1 MRITKIVQVE
11 DLANQVEI
19 KYGCMGGGSTSNF
32 FKVSSQISLS
42 NCHCDCC
49 SQSAKDGIFHTMWNF
64 MDANPDVFTDSNSE
78 GIERVQESGGKYA
91 FFMESASIEYIMERH
106 CELARVGRELD
117 AKGYGI
123 GG

>member
-1 MRITKIVQVE
+1 
-11 DLANQVEI
+11 
-19 KYGCMGGGSTSNF
+19 
-32 FKVSSQISLS
+32 
-42 NCHCDCC
+42 
-49 SQSAKDGIFHTMWNF
+49 
-64 MDANPDVFTDSNSE
+64 MDANPDVFTDSNAE

-123 GG
+123 GDETFCHSVEITTIHLICCNVSHGGCPKRHGGCPKRHNHNNSETLFEHKTLDN

>member
-1 MRITKIVQVE
+1 
-11 DLANQVEI
+11 
-19 KYGCMGGGSTSNF
+19 
-32 FKVSSQISLS
+32 
-42 NCHCDCC
+42 
-49 SQSAKDGIFHTMWNF
+49 MWNF
-64 MDANPDVFTDSNSE
+64 MSANPDVFTDSNAE

-123 GG
+123 GESCLILLRNHHLICHKKSQWIFL

>member
-1 MRITKIVQVE
+1 MYISIVF
-11 DLANQVEI
+11 
-19 KYGCMGGGSTSNF
+19 Y
-32 FKVSSQISLS
+32 
-42 NCHCDCC
+42 
-49 SQSAKDGIFHTMWNF
+49 QSAKDGIFHTMWNF
-64 MDANPDVFTDSNSE
+64 MDANPDVFTDSNAE

-123 GG
+123 GEIFYLYHPMCRNETGSGCPKAKISAIWKISLKLDGD

>member
-1 MRITKIVQVE
+1 
-11 DLANQVEI
+11 
-19 KYGCMGGGSTSNF
+19 
-32 FKVSSQISLS
+32 
-42 NCHCDCC
+42 
-49 SQSAKDGIFHTMWNF
+49 
-64 MDANPDVFTDSNSE
+64 MDANPDVFTDSNAE

-123 GG
+123 GEETFLPPVEITTIHPILSQRKLQWLSKNTQQQ